1 MHCSGCSRYPLATS
15 TAQTKIRWPWPS
27 FPISPL
33 LCCFI
38 SSLADS
44 GQGSD
49 ANIHLQHAISHFNA
63 QVSPHNS
70 ITVEAV
76 LASPPSQKALSKR
89 LDSHIFQSLLFCS
102 SPVNKARILSIS
114 APQAGTWLSVVP
126 SPGLDLHPDIQVNVR
141 W

>member
-1 MHCSGCSRYPLATS
+1 MHSNGCSRYPLGAS
-15 TAQTKIRWPWPS
+15 TAQTKIWWAWPS

-44 GQGSD
+44 GLGSD

-63 QVSPHNS
+63 QVSPHDS

-76 LASPPSQKALSKR
+76 FASLPSQKALSKS
-89 LDSHIFQSLLFCS
+89 LDSHIVQSLLFSS
-102 SPVNKARILSIS
+102 SPVNKARMLSIS
-114 APQAGTWLSVVP
+114 APQAGTWLSIVP
-126 SPGLDLHPDIQVNVR
+126 PHASICTQISR
-141 W
+141 